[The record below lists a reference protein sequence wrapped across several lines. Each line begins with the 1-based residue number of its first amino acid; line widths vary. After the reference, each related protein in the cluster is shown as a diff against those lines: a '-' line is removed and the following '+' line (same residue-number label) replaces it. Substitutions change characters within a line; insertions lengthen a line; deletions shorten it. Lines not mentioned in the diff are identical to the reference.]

1 MLTRIARAVLFSS
14 LLTATSNANA
24 AVFRLNN
31 ATFSLTNP
39 GSTGFAVGNYTI
51 SGEFKRDTTTT
62 SAGSQT
68 AWNITLNGPSG
79 YSKNFVKGINGIADN
94 STTGIQAGTDLNR
107 AYFGDPVSNTAL
119 AIDFAENFYDV
130 YVDPQPGVNGVL
142 VREKTNISQV
152 ILNGNGN
159 SAFGA
164 NLTGQADFIPF
175 TPSLMVLAPIPAIF
189 LRLRARKLPQD

>member
-1 MLTRIARAVLFSS
+1 MLTRIARAFLFLA
-14 LLTATSNANA
+14 LLTAANNASA

-31 ATFSLTNP
+31 AAFSVTNA
-39 GSTGFAVGNYTI
+39 GSTGFALGNYTI
-51 SGEFKRDTTTT
+51 SGEFKRNTTTT

-79 YSKNFVKGINGIADN
+79 YSKNFVKGISGIADN
-94 STTGIQAGTDLNR
+94 STTGIAPGTSLNR
-107 AYFGDPVSNTAL
+107 AYFGDTVSGTAL

-142 VREKTNISQV
+142 VREKTNLSGV
-152 ILNGNGN
+152 ILNGNGS
-159 SAFGA
+159 SAFGS

-189 LRLRARKLPQD
+189 LRLRARKLPQE